1 MRLASLAFDGD
12 PKTGWSTRFP
22 QGAGFFFAVDLGR
35 TERFSRLELHLA
47 LNPLDFPRS
56 FAVDVSTDGLTR
68 KVLFRLEDG
77 KTIEST
83 LMFYAPDGARRER
96 RTVCVSTQV
105 GCSIRC
111 PFCATE
117 MRDIEPVY
125 REFRDRGLRVLAVN
139 VRQDRD
145 TAARFIARLD
155 ISYRVL
161 LDEDGDLARQYG
173 VTGLPTTYFIDREG
187 RLITRILGETAPE
200 LFEKIVRE
208 ML

>member
-1 MRLASLAFDGD
+1 MNRLLFISFLLATLWLVACGEEAPKLEIHQPAPAFALPDLDG
-12 PKTGWSTRFP
+12 KIWKFP
-22 QGAGFFFAVDLGR
+22 QDFQSNVVVV
-35 TERFSRLELHLA
+35 RFWA
-47 LNPLDFPRS
+47 DW
-56 FAVDVSTDGLTR
+56 
-68 KVLFRLEDG
+68 
-77 KTIEST
+77 
-83 LMFYAPDGARRER
+83 
-96 RTVCVSTQV
+96 
-105 GCSIRC
+105 C
-111 PFCATE
+111 PFCAPE
-117 MRDIEPVY
+117 MRDIEPIY
-125 REFRDRGLRVLAVN
+125 QELRDQGLRVLAVN

-145 TAARFIARLD
+145 TAARFIAKLD